1 MIEQAILGALIN
13 LHHPG
18 FYIHWNF
25 IYVSAANLI
34 VIAVMIIVF
43 ILALLVGFPHHS
55 TSNPA
60 EKPMQSAASEG
71 SSNESISSNAMDA
84 EIVDESSWS
93 PPPHSKYLG
102 GEEDSRMWTAR
113 IRKAGLHLLPP
124 DKLLPDRQPAYV
136 ASWIYV
142 FGVLT
147 LSAFLVTVLSGAV
160 LAIEGPFWWHVS
172 PIGHFVN
179 SLHLW
184 GVEMFMF
191 FMALHLWGKFSM
203 AAWRGRRALTWITGA
218 LAFLVSVFEA
228 FTGYLS
234 QTNFDSQWIAFEA
247 KDAFNA
253 GGIGAFVNP
262 MNFGQALMLHIVLV
276 PLILSLI
283 IGIHILLVRIR
294 GVVHPFMTD
303 KELASLQGGGV
314 ADELDTGADVREL
327 TGVSAS
333 EEGVRG

>member
-1 MIEQAILGALIN
+1 MTEQGMVGALIN

-55 TSNPA
+55 KSSSASKSVGLVDGEGTST
-60 EKPMQSAASEG
+60 EPMVKAAVE
-71 SSNESISSNAMDA
+71 ED
-84 EIVDESSWS
+84 SWS

-102 GEEDSRMWTAR
+102 GEEDAKMWTAGIRR
-113 IRKAGLHLLPP
+113 IGLHLLPP

-147 LSAFLVTVLSGAV
+147 LSAFLVTVLSGVV

-172 PIGHFVN
+172 SIGHFVN

-203 AAWRGRRALTWITGA
+203 AAWRGKRALTWITGA

-234 QTNFDSQWIAFEA
+234 QTNFDSQWIAFES

-283 IGIHILLVRIR
+283 IGVHILLVRIR

-303 KELASLQGGGV
+303 KELASLQGGGA
-314 ADELDTGADVREL
+314 ADGLGASSVGSSELAEVSVGGA
-327 TGVSAS
+327 GG
-333 EEGVRG
+333 EGAVD